1 MKKEYIEQLED
12 RVLQL
17 TQTVDE
23 LRKENYYWRSL
34 DTTWPDELLHAEWC
48 VESLQLVKESS

>member
-1 MKKEYIEQLED
+1 MKKEYIEQLENK
-12 RVLQL
+12 VLQL

-34 DTTWPDELLHAEWC
+34 DTTWPDEQLHAEWC
-48 VESLQLVKESS
+48 VESLRR